1 MAPNSQNPRIPSR
14 PATAPAAGHGSTPSE
29 MEERRRTL
37 SDVSRREATHRA
49 RIQAQAEFVRPDLRQ
64 ELVEPEDRELESLAN
79 EFMNNDGNDGPQNTR
94 YLTIIPC
101 PHIPGHSH
109 NNIPCMAIK
118 IGCSAAG
125 LNALKPDALLTQL
138 NANTESNASSPA
150 SSNTNQVRVE

>member
-37 SDVSRREATHRA
+37 SDVSRWEATHRA

-79 EFMNNDGNDGPQNTR
+79 EFMNNAGNDGPQNT
-94 YLTIIPC
+94 
-101 PHIPGHSH
+101 
-109 NNIPCMAIK
+109 
-118 IGCSAAG
+118 
-125 LNALKPDALLTQL
+125 
-138 NANTESNASSPA
+138 
-150 SSNTNQVRVE
+150 